1 MGKDSEL
8 LYHKS
13 KDCVIASNFIEDLPM
28 NLSDMESRALV
39 ISALEKLKQSLK
51 STDVLT
57 DIDIQTIRL
66 YCSKILDLIDYLERQ
81 NSEAYRKLI
90 KYLRDTLNIL
100 EEYIRSYYHK
110 VEELPEYSR
119 WEKEYWGRYFNYYE
133 YYPPSYY
140 YWNKYVSKEKP
151 LFKYVDK
158 YTGKLELT
166 EEVKD
171 DIFRAVTTPSTR
183 KEIWDRVDM
192 TFEELMAYTLEKL
205 QEKTEMLRSKRL
217 ELEAKQQQALS
228 KDPIQSKMDYLL
240 NIWLPYEKRRWEE
253 Q

>member
-1 MGKDSEL
+1 MGDSNI

-13 KDCVIASNFIEDLPM
+13 KDCIIASNFVEDLPM

-51 STDVLT
+51 AVDVITDV
-57 DIDIQTIRL
+57 DIQTIRL
-66 YCSKILDLIDYLERQ
+66 YCSKIIDLVNYLEKQ
-81 NSEAYRKLI
+81 NQEKFQKLI
-90 KYLRDTLNIL
+90 RYLKECLNIL
-100 EEYIRSYYHK
+100 EQYITDYYHK
-110 VEELPEYSR
+110 VGELPDYSR
-119 WEKEYWGRYFNYYE
+119 YEKEYYNRYFNYYE
-133 YYPPSYY
+133 YYPSSYY

-166 EEVKD
+166 EEAKD
-171 DIFRAVTTPSTR
+171 AIFREISTPDTR
-183 KEIWDRVDM
+183 KYLWDRPEC

-205 QEKTEMLRSKRL
+205 QQKTEELRSKRL
-217 ELEAKQQQALS
+217 ELEAKKQQELS
-228 KDPIQSKMDYLL
+228 QDSLHEKMEFIL
-240 NIWLPYEKRRWEE
+240 NVWLPWEKKRMEE